1 MRSANFQGNAMRN
14 LGTERTDDE
23 AVAMRPSLKAAQ
35 AQTTLQRLFE
45 TLPFGMRIASQ
56 DGTIAFANE
65 ADRRHNAE
73 SAGGENGERRLNSK
87 SFDFSADS
95 GNYTVSLLLDE
106 TERVVR
112 EEALIR
118 RAYFDELTGLPNRR
132 VIEQSINALIS
143 AADTS
148 FALAFIDVDGFKH
161 VNDFYGHNIGDA
173 LLVQISERISADLRP
188 SDMLA
193 RLSGDEFLLLLSP
206 FESLGHLQEE
216 VERVAVRL
224 KQPFYVD
231 SNEIFSS
238 ASIGVC
244 TYPRDGLSYE
254 ALRANADRAMYRGKS
269 SGTGLVQFFDAT
281 IEHAA
286 IEKSRLEQRLR
297 LAIRDRR
304 VSCAYQPKV
313 DILSEGVSG
322 VEVLLRWIDEDGVI
336 QPPGDFIAL
345 ALELGLM
352 DDLTFLVLDKT
363 IASID
368 RINQAFGEDISISLN
383 VASKQAGDLK
393 FMRALLDRIA
403 GTGFARRF
411 ILEITEEA
419 FVAKSNF
426 QKSILPLIREIGA
439 RVSIDDF
446 GIGYS
451 SLSALADITADEVK
465 IDRSF
470 ITNLH
475 QRPRS
480 QNILKAIEAL
490 SRSLGMNVV
499 VEGLETFEELAYL
512 RACTSIR
519 HVQGYYF
526 SKPILLEDLGATLAT
541 ESRTQAPIREVYRT
555 RSFSGRGG

>member
-1 MRSANFQGNAMRN
+1 MAGLPVDHREANMRYCGTQWMAGEQDAAPAASKPEN
-14 LGTERTDDE
+14 LEKLFDALPFALKIEAGDGVVAYSNGADKALCKPGSPDCGTEER
-23 AVAMRPSLKAAQ
+23 VLKA
-35 AQTTLQRLFE
+35 
-45 TLPFGMRIASQ
+45 
-56 DGTIAFANE
+56 
-65 ADRRHNAE
+65 
-73 SAGGENGERRLNSK
+73 K
-87 SFDFSADS
+87 SFGFSVDGAS
-95 GNYTVSLLLDE
+95 YTASLLLDE
-106 TERVVR
+106 TEQASR
-112 EEALIR
+112 EQALIK

-132 VIEQSINALIS
+132 IIEQSVNALIS
-143 AADTS
+143 SADAP
-148 FALAFIDVDGFKH
+148 FALAFIDIDGFKH
-161 VNDFYGHNIGDA
+161 VNDFYGHNVGDA
-173 LLVQISERISADLRP
+173 LLVQISERIGMGLRS

-206 FESLGHLQEE
+206 FDDMEQLTAEIGQ
-216 VERVAVRL
+216 VMARL
-224 KQPFYVD
+224 KQPYYID
-231 SNEIFSS
+231 NNEILSS
-238 ASIGVC
+238 ASIGVS
-244 TYPRDGLSYE
+244 TFPGDGSSYD

-269 SGTGLVQFFDAT
+269 AGTGLVQFFDAG

-313 DILSEGVSG
+313 DIVSDSISG
-322 VEVLLRWIDEDGVI
+322 VEVLLRWVDEDGVI
-336 QPPGDFIAL
+336 QPPGEFIAL

-363 IASID
+363 VGSID
-368 RINQAFGEDISISLN
+368 RINEAFGEHTSISLN
-383 VASKQAGDLK
+383 VAAKQAGDLK
-393 FMRALLDRIA
+393 FMRTLLDAIA
-403 GTGFARRF
+403 ATGFASRF

-419 FVAKSNF
+419 FVSKSSF
-426 QKSILPLIREIGA
+426 QRSILPLIREIGA

-446 GIGYS
+446 GVGYS

-480 QNILKAIEAL
+480 QNILKAVEAL

-519 HVQGYYF
+519 HVQGFYF
-526 SKPILLEDLGATLAT
+526 SKPILLEELSTHLAG
-541 ESRTQAPIREVYRT
+541 ESRTEYKTREVALSRAYAG
-555 RSFSGRGG
+555 RSA

>member
-1 MRSANFQGNAMRN
+1 MHHPAG
-14 LGTERTDDE
+14 DWDE
-23 AVAMRPSLKAAQ
+23 NDAETAGIGAPGWAAF
-35 AQTTLQRLFE
+35 ADA
-45 TLPFGMRIASQ
+45 LPFGLGIA
-56 DGTIAFANE
+56 DAEGMPILANS
-65 ADRRHNAE
+65 RHDAL
-73 SAGGENGERRLNSK
+73 AGDAGNPALVAR
-87 SFDFSADS
+87 SFDFAM
-95 GNYTVSLLLDE
+95 GGRTYVANLLFED
-106 TERVVR
+106 TEQAGR
-112 EEALIR
+112 EQALIR

-132 VIEQSINALIS
+132 LIEQSVKALIE
-143 AADTS
+143 ADTAP

-173 LLVQISERISADLRP
+173 LLVQIAERVGMALRP

-193 RLSGDEFLLLLSP
+193 RLSGDEFLLLISP
-206 FESLGHLQEE
+206 ASDADQLRHD
-216 VERVAVRL
+216 VDAVAERLR
-224 KQPFYVD
+224 QPFYID
-231 SNEIFSS
+231 GNEIFSS
-238 ASIGVC
+238 ASIGVSIH
-244 TYPRDGLSYE
+244 PQDGASYD
-254 ALRANADRAMYRGKS
+254 ALRSNADRAMYRGKGA
-269 SGTGLVQFFDAT
+269 GTGTVQFFDST

-313 DILSEGVSG
+313 DVQTGRIYG
-322 VEVLLRWIDEDGVI
+322 VEVLLRWMDEDGII

-352 DDLTFLVLDKT
+352 DDLTYIVLEKT
-363 IASID
+363 IQSID
-368 RINQAFGEDISISLN
+368 RINEAFGAAASISLN
-383 VASKQAGDLK
+383 VAARQAGDIR
-393 FMRALLDRIA
+393 FMRALIERIA
-403 GTGFARRF
+403 ATGFATRF

-419 FVAKSNF
+419 FVSKSTF
-426 QKSILPLIREIGA
+426 QESVLPLIREIGA

-446 GIGYS
+446 GVGYS

-480 QNILKAIEAL
+480 QNILKAVEAL
-490 SRSLGMNVV
+490 SRSLGMEVI

-519 HVQGYYF
+519 YAQGYYF
-526 SKPILLEDLGATLAT
+526 SRPVMLEELGVTRDD
-541 ESRTQAPIREVYRT
+541 SMRQAVMT
-555 RSFSGRGG
+555 RPPAANRAFGGRGG

>member
-1 MRSANFQGNAMRN
+1 MRN
-14 LGTERTDDE
+14 PGTQWIAREREDISPAT
-23 AVAMRPSLKAAQ
+23 AVSQSTQPQKKPE
-35 AQTTLQRLFE
+35 TLEKLFDA
-45 TLPFGMRIASQ
+45 LPFGVKIEAG
-56 DGTIAFANE
+56 DGAVAYSNE
-65 ADRRHNAE
+65 ADKSLRKPGSGPEGRD
-73 SAGGENGERRLNSK
+73 ERVLKAK
-87 SFDFSADS
+87 SFDFSVDGAS
-95 GNYTVSLLLDE
+95 FTASLLLDE
-106 TERVVR
+106 TEQVSR
-112 EEALIR
+112 EQALIK

-132 VIEQSINALIS
+132 IIEQSVNSLIES
-143 AADTS
+143 ADTP

-161 VNDFYGHNIGDA
+161 VNDFYGHNVGDA
-173 LLVQISERISADLRP
+173 LLVQISERVGSGLRS

-206 FESLGHLQEE
+206 FEDIEHLTAEIGQ
-216 VERVAVRL
+216 VMARL
-224 KQPFYVD
+224 KQPYYID
-231 SNEIFSS
+231 NNEILSS
-238 ASIGVC
+238 ASIGVS
-244 TYPRDGLSYE
+244 TFPRDGSSYD

-269 SGTGLVQFFDAT
+269 AGTGLVQFFDAS

-304 VSCAYQPKV
+304 VSCAYQPKI
-313 DILSEGVSG
+313 DIMSDSISG

-336 QPPGDFIAL
+336 QPPGEFIAL

-363 IASID
+363 VRSID
-368 RINQAFGEDISISLN
+368 RINEAFGEHTSISLN
-383 VASKQAGDLK
+383 VAAKQAGDLK
-393 FMRALLDRIA
+393 FMRTLLDAIA
-403 GTGFARRF
+403 ATGFASRF

-419 FVAKSNF
+419 FVSKSSF
-426 QKSILPLIREIGA
+426 QRSILPLIREIGA

-446 GIGYS
+446 GVGYS

-480 QNILKAIEAL
+480 QNILKAVEAL

-519 HVQGYYF
+519 HVQGFYF
-526 SKPILLEDLGATLAT
+526 SKPILLEELSTRLAD
-541 ESRTQAPIREVYRT
+541 ESRTEYKAREIGTSRAYA
-555 RSFSGRGG
+555 GRRA